1 MNILLI
7 GNGVHANKRILP
19 ALKDLGIIN
28 SISILDR
35 NVETEK
41 QLSNTVKVLPYENL
55 KKSNL
60 FYDIGIIA
68 TPPYNHLQS
77 YELVVNNCQTV
88 LIEKPLTNNLDSIW
102 EKSIQRQVGENKL
115 IKNYLNILKNISKNN
130 NFYPGSPLIISSLSS
145 NSDKLYFCE
154 LHNNE
159 FDSLKKNLNKFT
171 NIKNINTDGFE
182 YLEKKLDYNKSYFI
196 LIDPSYEI
204 KDDFFKIYHIL
215 DNLEKY
221 GNSKILIWYPIL
233 NYEDNDR
240 FIENLRKK
248 GISRIINFE
257 LPIIS
262 NSKDRGMKGSGLLII
277 NFIENKIL
285 RDLKAL
291 SKELHFYLKQ
301 NDDVYNPKVR
311 YL

>member
-1 MNILLI
+1 MLSYKHGFHAGNHADVLKHIVLI
-7 GNGVHANKRILP
+7 YLYKLQKKHNKSISYIDTHSGNGLYKYISKYMEKNKEY
-19 ALKDLGIIN
+19 KYGI
-28 SISILDR
+28 
-35 NVETEK
+35 
-41 QLSNTVKVLPYENL
+41 
-55 KKSNL
+55 KK
-60 FYDIGIIA
+60 
-68 TPPYNHLQS
+68 
-77 YELVVNNCQTV
+77 
-88 LIEKPLTNNLDSIW
+88 IEKY
-102 EKSIQRQVGENKL
+102 VGENKL

-154 LHNNE
+154 LHNIE

-204 KDDFFKIYHIL
+204 KDDFFKINHIL

-221 GNSKILIWYPIL
+221 GSSKILIWYPIL

-277 NFIENKIL
+277 NFKENKIL

-291 SKELHFYLKQ
+291 SKELHIYLKQ
-301 NDDVYNPKVR
+301 NDDVYNPRVR

>member
-1 MNILLI
+1 MLSYKHGFHAGNHADVLKHIVLI
-7 GNGVHANKRILP
+7 YLYKLQKKHSKSISYIDTHSGNGLYKYISKYMEKNKEY
-19 ALKDLGIIN
+19 KHGI
-28 SISILDR
+28 
-35 NVETEK
+35 
-41 QLSNTVKVLPYENL
+41 
-55 KKSNL
+55 KK
-60 FYDIGIIA
+60 
-68 TPPYNHLQS
+68 
-77 YELVVNNCQTV
+77 
-88 LIEKPLTNNLDSIW
+88 IEKY
-102 EKSIQRQVGENKL
+102 VGENKL

-171 NIKNINTDGFE
+171 NIKNINTNGFE

-221 GNSKILIWYPIL
+221 VNSKILIWYPIL

-262 NSKDRGMKGSGLLII
+262 NSEDRGMKGSGLLII
-277 NFIENKIL
+277 NFKENKIL

-291 SKELHFYLKQ
+291 SKELHIYLKQ

>member
-1 MNILLI
+1 MLSYKHGFHAGNHADVLKHIVLI
-7 GNGVHANKRILP
+7 YLYKLQKKHNKSISYIDTHSGNGLYKYISKYMEKNKEY
-19 ALKDLGIIN
+19 KHGI
-28 SISILDR
+28 
-35 NVETEK
+35 
-41 QLSNTVKVLPYENL
+41 
-55 KKSNL
+55 KK
-60 FYDIGIIA
+60 
-68 TPPYNHLQS
+68 
-77 YELVVNNCQTV
+77 
-88 LIEKPLTNNLDSIW
+88 IEKY
-102 EKSIQRQVGENKL
+102 VGENKL

-204 KDDFFKIYHIL
+204 KDDFFKINHIL

-221 GNSKILIWYPIL
+221 GSSKILIWYPIL

-262 NSKDRGMKGSGLLII
+262 NSEDRGMKGSGLLII
-277 NFIENKIL
+277 NFKENKIL

-291 SKELHFYLKQ
+291 SKELHIYLKQ

>member
-1 MNILLI
+1 MLSYKHGFHAGNHADVLKHIVLI
-7 GNGVHANKRILP
+7 YLYKLQKKHSKSISYIDTHSGNGLYKYISKYMEKNKEY
-19 ALKDLGIIN
+19 KHGI
-28 SISILDR
+28 
-35 NVETEK
+35 
-41 QLSNTVKVLPYENL
+41 
-55 KKSNL
+55 KK
-60 FYDIGIIA
+60 
-68 TPPYNHLQS
+68 
-77 YELVVNNCQTV
+77 
-88 LIEKPLTNNLDSIW
+88 IEKY
-102 EKSIQRQVGENKL
+102 VGENKL

-248 GISRIINFE
+248 GINRIINFE

-277 NFIENKIL
+277 NFKENKIL

-291 SKELHFYLKQ
+291 SKELHIYLKQ

>member
-1 MNILLI
+1 MLSYKHGFHAGNHADVLKHIVLI
-7 GNGVHANKRILP
+7 YLYKLQKKHNKSISYIDTHSGNGLYKYISKYMEKNKEY
-19 ALKDLGIIN
+19 KHGI
-28 SISILDR
+28 
-35 NVETEK
+35 
-41 QLSNTVKVLPYENL
+41 
-55 KKSNL
+55 KK
-60 FYDIGIIA
+60 
-68 TPPYNHLQS
+68 
-77 YELVVNNCQTV
+77 
-88 LIEKPLTNNLDSIW
+88 IEKY
-102 EKSIQRQVGENKL
+102 VGENKL

-262 NSKDRGMKGSGLLII
+262 NSEDRGMKGSGLLII
-277 NFIENKIL
+277 NFKENKIL

-291 SKELHFYLKQ
+291 SKELHIYLKQ

>member
-1 MNILLI
+1 MLSYKHGFHAGNHADVLKHIVLI
-7 GNGVHANKRILP
+7 YLYKLQKKHNKSISYIDTHSGNGLYKYSSKYMEKNKEY
-19 ALKDLGIIN
+19 KHGI
-28 SISILDR
+28 
-35 NVETEK
+35 
-41 QLSNTVKVLPYENL
+41 
-55 KKSNL
+55 KK
-60 FYDIGIIA
+60 
-68 TPPYNHLQS
+68 
-77 YELVVNNCQTV
+77 
-88 LIEKPLTNNLDSIW
+88 IEKY
-102 EKSIQRQVGENKL
+102 VGENKL

-171 NIKNINTDGFE
+171 NIKNINNDGFE

-204 KDDFFKIYHIL
+204 KDDFFKINHIL

-221 GNSKILIWYPIL
+221 GSSKILIWYPIL

-248 GISRIINFE
+248 GISRMINFE

-277 NFIENKIL
+277 NFKENKIL

-291 SKELHFYLKQ
+291 SKELHIYLKQ

>member
-1 MNILLI
+1 MLSYKHGFHAGNHADVLKHIVLI
-7 GNGVHANKRILP
+7 YLYKLQKKHNKSISYIDTHSGNGLYKYFSKYMEKNKEY
-19 ALKDLGIIN
+19 KHGI
-28 SISILDR
+28 
-35 NVETEK
+35 
-41 QLSNTVKVLPYENL
+41 
-55 KKSNL
+55 KK
-60 FYDIGIIA
+60 
-68 TPPYNHLQS
+68 
-77 YELVVNNCQTV
+77 
-88 LIEKPLTNNLDSIW
+88 IEKY
-102 EKSIQRQVGENKL
+102 VGDNKL

-171 NIKNINTDGFE
+171 IIKNINTDGFE
-182 YLEKKLDYNKSYFI
+182 YLEKKLDYNKEYFI

-204 KDDFFKIYHIL
+204 KDDFFKINHIL

-221 GNSKILIWYPIL
+221 GSSKILIWYPIL

-277 NFIENKIL
+277 NFKENKIL

-291 SKELHFYLKQ
+291 SKELHIYLKQ

>member
-1 MNILLI
+1 MLSYKHGFHAGNHADVLKHIVLI
-7 GNGVHANKRILP
+7 YLYKLQKKHNKSISYIDTHSGNGLYKYISKYMEKNKEY
-19 ALKDLGIIN
+19 KHGI
-28 SISILDR
+28 
-35 NVETEK
+35 
-41 QLSNTVKVLPYENL
+41 
-55 KKSNL
+55 KK
-60 FYDIGIIA
+60 
-68 TPPYNHLQS
+68 
-77 YELVVNNCQTV
+77 
-88 LIEKPLTNNLDSIW
+88 IEKY
-102 EKSIQRQVGENKL
+102 VGENKL
-115 IKNYLNILKNISKNN
+115 IKNYLNILKNISKKN

-204 KDDFFKIYHIL
+204 KDDFFKINHIL

-221 GNSKILIWYPIL
+221 GSSKILIWYPIL
-233 NYEDNDR
+233 NYEDNDT

-262 NSKDRGMKGSGLLII
+262 NIKDKGMKGSGLLII
-277 NFIENKIL
+277 NFKENKIL

-291 SKELHFYLKQ
+291 SKELHIYLKQ

>member
-1 MNILLI
+1 MLSYKHGFHAGNHADVLKHIVLI
-7 GNGVHANKRILP
+7 YLYKLQKKHNKSISYIDTHSGNGLYKYISKYMEKNKEY
-19 ALKDLGIIN
+19 KHGI
-28 SISILDR
+28 
-35 NVETEK
+35 
-41 QLSNTVKVLPYENL
+41 
-55 KKSNL
+55 KK
-60 FYDIGIIA
+60 
-68 TPPYNHLQS
+68 
-77 YELVVNNCQTV
+77 
-88 LIEKPLTNNLDSIW
+88 IEKY
-102 EKSIQRQVGENKL
+102 VGENKL

-204 KDDFFKIYHIL
+204 KDDLFKINHIL

-221 GNSKILIWYPIL
+221 GSSKILIWYPIL

-277 NFIENKIL
+277 NFKENKIL

-291 SKELHFYLKQ
+291 SKELHIYLKQ